1 VINIVVTIK
10 TIHILDKTVEIPSIS
25 NYDRLGPEVQ
35 SYPPVFAIYTE
46 LIESG
51 EIPRYSGAEVDFVY
65 EEDRTIITT
74 QFATRA
80 GAEKWVAWVRD
91 DNYALISIELDED

>member
-1 VINIVVTIK
+1 MTIK
-10 TIHILDKTVEIPSIS
+10 TIHIVDKTLEISSAP
-25 NYDRLGPEVQ
+25 NYDRMGPEAQ
-35 SYPPVFAIYTE
+35 SYPPVFAIFTE

-51 EIPRYSGAEVDFVY
+51 EIPRYSGPEVGIVY

-74 QFATRA
+74 PFATRE

-91 DNYALISIELDED
+91 DNYALISIEIVED

>member
-1 VINIVVTIK
+1 MTVK
-10 TIHILDKTVEIPSIS
+10 TIHILDKTLEISSES

-51 EIPRYSGAEVDFVY
+51 EIPRYSGPETVIVW

-74 QFATRA
+74 QFATRE

-91 DNYALISIELDED
+91 DNLALISIDIIED